1 MGVLNMKQRSR
12 QGIDTASLPARLRR
26 IAEEY
31 GIGEFSDAR
40 RNLPIRKRFTHAEI
54 CDIVERCHGLT
65 HDICALMDCSAAEW
79 RAYLRVCPD
88 VAEVQSGAREG
99 VVDRAESRLY
109 DSLDSDNEQVAQKA
123 AEFTLKTL
131 GRTRGYDVQGG
142 QEITLK
148 DGEVNIKTIFGI
160 E

>member
-1 MGVLNMKQRSR
+1 MPTRKYKHRFSVRG
-12 QGIDTASLPARLRR
+12 LPGRLQR

-31 GIGEFSDAR
+31 GIGDFTDSK
-40 RNLPIRKRFTHAEI
+40 RNLPIRKRFTHNEI
-54 CDIVERCHGLT
+54 CDIVEKCHGLT
-65 HDICALMDCSAAEW
+65 HDICALLDCSAAEW

-88 VAEVQSGAREG
+88 VAEIQTAARES

-109 DSLDSDNEQVAQKA
+109 DSLDSENEQVAQKA

-131 GRTRGYDVQGG
+131 GRNRGYDVQNG

-148 DGEVNIKTIFGI
+148 DGEVNIRTIFGI